1 MLAGLD
7 TSVLVDVRLLG
18 LEDLLSELLSGR
30 GWTTS
35 FIDEDFRDPLGGS
48 ESGVGCP
55 FPFLEVDPVD
65 ARLLSGIERDQVAV
79 AGLRKASL
87 GAMAGEAS
95 LVHVARENRP
105 GSILLSNDPC
115 TAALGR
121 RCGLSVRGT
130 LYLMHRACR
139 DGLLTAAEAWEHH
152 GGLLLNGRSPPR
164 LTKEQL
170 DEYLETGT
178 DPRG

>member
-35 FIDEDFRDPLGGS
+35 FIDEGFRDPLGGS

-87 GAMAGEAS
+87 GAAAGEAS

-130 LYLMHRACR
+130 LYFMHRACLA
-139 DGLLTAAEAWEHH
+139 GLLTAAEVWEHH
-152 GGLLLNGRSPPR
+152 GDLLLNGRNPPR
-164 LTKEQL
+164 LIKEQL
-170 DEYLETGT
+170 GEYLQTGI
-178 DPRG
+178 DPR